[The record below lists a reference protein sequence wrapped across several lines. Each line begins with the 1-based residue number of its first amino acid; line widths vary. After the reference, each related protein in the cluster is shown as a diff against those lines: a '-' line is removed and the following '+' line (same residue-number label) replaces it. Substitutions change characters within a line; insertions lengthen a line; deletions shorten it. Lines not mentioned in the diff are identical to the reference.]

1 MTSSHIRHSIAA
13 VLCSALVLASS
24 TPALAF
30 YNTPESKK
38 GILSSHVDMVSDI
51 QQLGCKQVTFQFN
64 AGFLK
69 DAQQMRAFDAMID
82 AFDAADLTI
91 TMGVMND
98 FQAGDPI
105 CPVQTPTAN
114 LYQFNTLTAEG
125 TMRTQEVAQQLASRY
140 RDRVSNWVIGNEIN
154 NQIWNYLGSVD
165 LNTYAKAYADGFR
178 IFYDAIKAQ
187 NPDARVFIPFD
198 YNWTQQGGTTMS
210 AKTLLEQLNVY
221 LSDTDYGI
229 AWHPY
234 PEGLLNPDFMSAS
247 PHATEAT
254 NTPIINM
261 KNLHVL
267 TDYMQQASMLSPNGQ
282 VRHLILSEQGFN
294 SASAGGE
301 AAQAVALQQAW
312 EIANANPYVEAFLLS
327 RLVDAPAELAQ
338 GYAFGLYNCDGVSET
353 PTTRKLA
360 WNTYQMCQ

>member
-1 MTSSHIRHSIAA
+1 MKSFHFKKLTAA
-13 VLCSALVLASS
+13 MLTSALVLASS
-24 TPALAF
+24 TPAWAF
-30 YNTPESKK
+30 YNIPESKK
-38 GILSSHVDMVSDI
+38 GICSSHVDMVYDI

-64 AGFLK
+64 ASFLK
-69 DAQQMRAFDAMID
+69 DEQQMRAFDAMID
-82 AFDAADLTI
+82 RFNTADLTI

-105 CPVQTPTAN
+105 CIA
-114 LYQFNTLTAEG
+114 
-125 TMRTQEVAQQLASRY
+125 RTQQVAEQLASRY

-154 NQIWNYLGSVD
+154 NTVWNYLGAVD
-165 LNTYAKAYADGFR
+165 TNTYVKAYADGFR
-178 IFYDAIKAQ
+178 IFYNAIKAQ

-198 YNWTQQGGTTMS
+198 YNWTQQGGTTMPS
-210 AKTLLEQLNVY
+210 KTLLELLNTY

-234 PEGLLNPDFMSAS
+234 PEGLLNPDFLNAS
-247 PHATEAT
+247 PHATESP
-254 NTPIINM
+254 NSPIINM

-267 TDYMQQASMLSPNGQ
+267 TDYMQQGPMLSPSGA
-282 VRHLILSEQGFN
+282 VRHLILSEEGFN

-301 AAQAVALQQAW
+301 AAQAVAIQQAW
-312 EIANANPYVEAFLLS
+312 QLAQANPYVEAFLLS